1 MNAAVSR
8 TLSLIPDRVP
18 RVQSG
23 SIFDPRASACPHP
36 ERIAHLAQ
44 FLSWLGP
51 LNPIT
56 RDDLRI
62 LGFGTVFA
70 KPALGGEEGEGE
82 RDLGAADD
90 ESPTS
95 VEQPPTSL
103 DAQPAPQQQ
112 HPETTLS

>member
-1 MNAAVSR
+1 MNALVSR

-23 SIFDPRASACPHP
+23 SFFDPRASACPHP

-62 LGFGTVFA
+62 LGFGAMFG
-70 KPALGGEEGEGE
+70 KPALGTEENEGE

-90 ESPTS
+90 EAPTS
-95 VEQPPTSL
+95 V

-112 HPETTLS
+112 HPESSLS

>member
-1 MNAAVSR
+1 MTTAFISR

-23 SIFDPRASACPHP
+23 SIFDPRASSCPHP
-36 ERIAHLAQ
+36 DRIAHLAQ

-62 LGFGTVFA
+62 LGFGAVFA
-70 KPALGGEEGEGE
+70 KPALSTEDAEGE

-90 ESPTS
+90 EPPAS
-95 VEQPPTSL
+95 VE
-103 DAQPAPQQQ
+103 AQPIAEQA